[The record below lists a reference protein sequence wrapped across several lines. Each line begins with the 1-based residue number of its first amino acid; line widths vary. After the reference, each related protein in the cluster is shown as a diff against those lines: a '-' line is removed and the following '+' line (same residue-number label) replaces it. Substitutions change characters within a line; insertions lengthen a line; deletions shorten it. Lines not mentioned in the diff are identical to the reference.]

1 MGSVHT
7 VKLDWI
13 TEEPEKVIARH
24 ARVSTAN
31 PDREEYERLL
41 KFCIKHSH
49 WSVFEQANASFEI
62 ITTRAIS
69 PQILRHRTFTF
80 QELCVAGNAKIT
92 VSTGLGNPAVKI
104 PIEKLY
110 EDWSKERFKSRF
122 ARSYDSSV
130 GRFIEAPIR
139 SVYMSGKKPVYR
151 YTIGKRTIDCTRE
164 HRVLT
169 KERGFVDFSEA
180 YNHNLT
186 VALNGVKKEPLPYQN
201 PSILEA
207 NAWMGSTAFAE
218 KFGIQPVT
226 ARKWFRKHGVK
237 PYNPANAACSSIDL
251 PFSSKKNSFMNWARK
266 SVLKSACELCGHD
279 GSESRLELSH
289 IVAHDGDPTLCFD
302 ESNLQTLCAK
312 CHRSF
317 DIHVQGKNCGW
328 TLAMGPKWQ
337 KIDSEEY
344 LGVKITYDIEMDHPT
359 HNFVADGVVVHNS
372 QRYANPWEIMSC
384 DPEEAVN
391 FELRKQAEKNRQSSA
406 EPLDLGLEAMFRD
419 KLIKLDAQAYDLY
432 HEMVEAGVAR
442 ECARN
447 MLPLYTPT
455 KLHMNGTIRS
465 WAHYVGLRG
474 REETQK
480 EHRQIALQ
488 IGMILAIELPV
499 VTKALSLASETDHS
513 LLGWQSVL
521 PLTRDQE

>member
-80 QELCVAGNAKIT
+80 QEL
-92 VSTGLGNPAVKI
+92 
-104 PIEKLY
+104 
-110 EDWSKERFKSRF
+110 
-122 ARSYDSSV
+122 
-130 GRFIEAPIR
+130 
-139 SVYMSGKKPVYR
+139 
-151 YTIGKRTIDCTRE
+151 
-164 HRVLT
+164 
-169 KERGFVDFSEA
+169 
-180 YNHNLT
+180 
-186 VALNGVKKEPLPYQN
+186 
-201 PSILEA
+201 
-207 NAWMGSTAFAE
+207 
-218 KFGIQPVT
+218 
-226 ARKWFRKHGVK
+226 
-237 PYNPANAACSSIDL
+237 
-251 PFSSKKNSFMNWARK
+251 
-266 SVLKSACELCGHD
+266 
-279 GSESRLELSH
+279 
-289 IVAHDGDPTLCFD
+289 
-302 ESNLQTLCAK
+302 
-312 CHRSF
+312 
-317 DIHVQGKNCGW
+317 
-328 TLAMGPKWQ
+328 
-337 KIDSEEY
+337 
-344 LGVKITYDIEMDHPT
+344 
-359 HNFVADGVVVHNS
+359 S
-372 QRYANPWEIMSC
+372 QRYANPWEVMSC
-384 DPEEAVN
+384 DPEEACN

-406 EPLDLGLEAMFRD
+406 ESLSPGLEAMFRD